1 MRRNVHRTLCAAAA
15 VLLLA
20 TMRLPAHHAFASE
33 YDVDRVV
40 TVSGTVTGF
49 TWTNPHAWLYV
60 NGKDETGKIAG
71 WSFEMGSPNG
81 LIHRGWKK
89 GELKDG
95 DPITI
100 DGYGAKDGKNVA
112 NARNVTLPDGRKLF
126 GGFGSTPRAPAK
138 AQH

>member
-1 MRRNVHRTLCAAAA
+1 MKRNASNTVCAAAA
-15 VLLLA
+15 VLML
-20 TMRLPAHHAFASE
+20 TTTRVPAHHAFASE
-33 YDVDRVV
+33 YDVNRVV
-40 TVSGTVTGF
+40 TVSGIVTGF

-60 NGKDETGKIAG
+60 NGKDESGKVAD

-112 NARNVTLPDGRKLF
+112 NARNVTLPDGRTLF

-138 AQH
+138 TDH